1 MDRCPRILAKM
12 SEEVYITR
20 GGTDSPMAGSL
31 LTRAAA
37 CVNCSR
43 DSTIRG
49 MHEAKTLLSLGSLR
63 TINPPRSFFAWRD
76 SLERAGCE
84 S

>member
-1 MDRCPRILAKM
+1 M
-12 SEEVYITR
+12 V
-20 GGTDSPMAGSL
+20 GSL

-49 MHEAKTLLSLGSLR
+49 IREVGGLIVRRECSHTKGSARLRLAPSATAARFETYRVLLN
-63 TINPPRSFFAWRD
+63 IRD
-76 SLERAGCE
+76 IGAGGL

>member
-1 MDRCPRILAKM
+1 MDRLRRILAKM
-12 SEEVYITR
+12 SEESYKQR
-20 GGTDSPMAGSL
+20 GGKDSPMAGSL

-49 MHEAKTLLSLGSLR
+49 MREVGGLIVRREPSDTKASARFARSLDDQS
-63 TINPPRSFFAWRD
+63 S
-76 SLERAGCE
+76 EV
-84 S
+84 